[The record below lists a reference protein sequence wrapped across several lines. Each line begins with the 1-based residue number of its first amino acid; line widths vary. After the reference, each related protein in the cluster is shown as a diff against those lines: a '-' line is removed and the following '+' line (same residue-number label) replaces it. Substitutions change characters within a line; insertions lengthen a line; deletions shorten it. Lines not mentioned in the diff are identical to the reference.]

1 MTLRKYTL
9 RVAGATTSLSVDEEF
24 WDGLKEIASEKQV
37 NVTTL
42 VNEINSAR
50 QSPNLSAAVRIFVIE
65 HFIKRSRGH
74 L

>member
-65 HFIKRSRGH
+65 YFIKRSRGH